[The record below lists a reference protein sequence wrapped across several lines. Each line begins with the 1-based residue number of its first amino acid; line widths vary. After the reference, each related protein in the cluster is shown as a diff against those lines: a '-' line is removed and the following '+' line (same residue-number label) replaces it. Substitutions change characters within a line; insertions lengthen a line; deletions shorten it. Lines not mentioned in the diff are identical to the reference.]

1 MKNRRWLFLTFLL
14 LSLIFS
20 GCSSSKEPIS
30 LDSFTEGAILTELP
44 EFQPYKSIDLKS
56 LDMESYTIIT
66 FSENKI
72 YLSYRDRDE
81 NADFNIGYYD
91 LDLEKLVPLYINKN
105 ISASN
110 TIYVMKDNM
119 YLSCYSNLDSYENP
133 YLSQVIQIS
142 FNGDTKVLFESPC
155 IGIGFFA
162 VVDDKML
169 LKWGIQE
176 KDVYIDKLT
185 LIDPNSSVNF
195 DIAESYYYYVNDEDI
210 TGERIFYASGYNN
223 IIYFQR
229 VSYKDESMYEE
240 GTTSIIKYN
249 IKKRTTEKVI
259 GIDTKSIYISGSDN
273 FIVLSKYEEDNLKTE
288 TGHFYNLKKKTFN
301 KIPTVFTANFIL
313 KTLWISESKVI
324 VKPFG
329 RYIYCDLAKGAY
341 SELKVSENNEL
352 VPVDD
357 RTIMGLS
364 IDGTRLDFYRID

>member
-1 MKNRRWLFLTFLL
+1 M
-14 LSLIFS
+14 
-20 GCSSSKEPIS
+20 
-30 LDSFTEGAILTELP
+30 TELP